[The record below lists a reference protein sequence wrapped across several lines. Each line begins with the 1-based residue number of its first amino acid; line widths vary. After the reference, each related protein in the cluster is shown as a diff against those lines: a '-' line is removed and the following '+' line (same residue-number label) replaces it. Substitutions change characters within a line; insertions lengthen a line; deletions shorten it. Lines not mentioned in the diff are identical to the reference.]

1 MWIDDLDGLL
11 GLVEMD
17 AVELHPW
24 NATIDDVEHADR
36 LVLDLDPGEGVP
48 WQAVVEAALS
58 LRRILEAAGLES
70 WPKVTGGK
78 GIHLMTPLAS
88 RMTHDE
94 VRQLARSLAQ
104 CLMDAEPHR
113 CQPTRRPEKAASS
126 STICATAGATPPSGL
141 FLRERGRASPFPILS
156 HGDRLNEVSGQTPS
170 HSPIPSDPIAEGRHN
185 PKFGHKPQLSQWK
198 KREAAVAPCLTDQ
211 SPSV

>member
-113 CQPTRRPEKAASS
+113 YLLSADPAARKSRIFLDYLRNGRGNTAVGAFSPRARPGFPISHPV
-126 STICATAGATPPSGL
+126 TWGQV
-141 FLRERGRASPFPILS
+141 ERGIRPDAFTLANPFRPDSRRA
-156 HGDRLNEVSGQTPS
+156 
-170 HSPIPSDPIAEGRHN
+170 A
-185 PKFGHKPQLSQWK
+185 
-198 KREAAVAPCLTDQ
+198 
-211 SPSV
+211 